1 MEIRGRRCESGQGLL
16 EGLRDRFC
24 SGKSRRLS
32 SGFAAIGVGFNARG
46 QSET

>member
-16 EGLRDRFC
+16 EGLRDRFY
-24 SGKSRRLS
+24 SGARLS
-32 SGFAAIGVGFNARG
+32 SGYGAIGVGFNARG

>member
-24 SGKSRRLS
+24 YRARLS
-32 SGFAAIGVGFNARG
+32 SGYGAIGE
-46 QSET
+46 SET